1 MLDLRHAV
9 TDDEGMAGPAEVLT
23 LARDFRPGDA
33 IPPHRHSR
41 DQLAYASHGVMTIQ
55 TRAGTWVTPAHR
67 AVWIPAGAEHLIVM
81 SGHVAMRTLYLRPGL
96 AGLPSTCCVVGV
108 TDLLGLLIAHA
119 CRFPALTCA
128 VPTEDRLIR
137 FLIDQLETVPAS
149 PMDLPSP
156 ADPRAHRVAEILAAR
171 PADPRPL
178 AQICHVAGTS
188 RRTAERLFLRETGL
202 TLGQWR
208 QQQRLMHALRR
219 LAGGAKV
226 IEAAFEAGYNSQ
238 SAFTAAFKKT
248 FGTTPARYPGLERA
262 ASRPAVLK

>member
-9 TDDEGMAGPAEVLT
+9 TDDEGMAQAAEVLT
-23 LARDFRPGDA
+23 FARDFRPGDA

-41 DQLAYASHGVMTIQ
+41 DQLAYASHGVMTVQ
-55 TRAGTWVTPAHR
+55 TRTGTWVTPAHR

-81 SGHVAMRTLYLRPGL
+81 SGQVAMRTLYLQPGL
-96 AGLPSTCCVVGV
+96 AALPSTCCVVGV

-119 CRFPALTCA
+119 CRFPTLTCA

-137 FLIDQLETVPAS
+137 FLIDQLETVPVA
-149 PMDLPSP
+149 PLDLPSP
-156 ADPRAHRVAEILAAR
+156 ADPRARRIADMLAAY

-178 AQICHVAGTS
+178 SRICREAGTS

-202 TLGQWR
+202 TVGKWR
-208 QQQRLMHALRR
+208 HQQRLIHALRR
-219 LAGGAKV
+219 LADGAKV
-226 IEAAFEAGYNSQ
+226 IEAALEAGYNSP

-248 FGTTPARYPGLERA
+248 FGTTPARYLNAGRGADEQAIR
-262 ASRPAVLK
+262 